1 MDDVQSTNAEPHATY
16 VKRPI
21 ISASDADLG
30 RMNAWQTA
38 SHLVCVM
45 GSTSLT
51 DKGRWRTEG
60 VGF

>member
-21 ISASDADLG
+21 PGA
-30 RMNAWQTA
+30 MNAWRTA
-38 SHLVCVM
+38 SRSVCVM

-51 DKGRWRTEG
+51 DKGRRRTEG
-60 VGF
+60 AGFRS